1 MTLGIKNKYLK
12 DMSFTKTKDKD
23 KTISSLCYIVI
34 IIVFALVLLI
44 WLFGR
49 TFIER
54 DIVLKMNC
62 QTDRIKVTRVYTPF
76 DKTILKIC
84 INGDNHIVPTA
95 RIPNSFTIDQ
105 DTFIIVFGL
114 NSKDSVDSLSFNLR

>member
-54 DIVLKMNC
+54 DIV
-62 QTDRIKVTRVYTPF
+62 
-76 DKTILKIC
+76 
-84 INGDNHIVPTA
+84 IN
-95 RIPNSFTIDQ
+95 RKRNSI
-105 DTFIIVFGL
+105 
-114 NSKDSVDSLSFNLR
+114 